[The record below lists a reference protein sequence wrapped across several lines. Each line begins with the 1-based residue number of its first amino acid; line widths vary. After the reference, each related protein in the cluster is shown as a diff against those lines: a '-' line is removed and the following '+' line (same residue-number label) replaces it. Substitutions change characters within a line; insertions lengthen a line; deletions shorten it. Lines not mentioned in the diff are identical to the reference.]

1 MKLAGLHWFRRRQ
14 RHPGQGALA
23 LFCLTWLQLAT
34 APCVMAFE
42 QRAAD
47 AEHCGQMPG
56 VMQQAPAEHCPYCPP
71 GPAGDGAC
79 DHSSCA
85 FPHDPQ
91 VDSRIGF
98 IAALLA
104 PPTPI
109 AMLVPHVADTTHSQF
124 AAAPP
129 PLPNA
134 SLTVSF
140 CRYLR

>member
-1 MKLAGLHWFRRRQ
+1 MKLSGLHWFRRRQ
-14 RHPGQGALA
+14 RSLARVPLA

-34 APCVMAFE
+34 APCVMALE
-42 QRAAD
+42 RGVAE
-47 AEHCGQMPG
+47 AEHCGQMSG
-56 VMQQAPAEHCPYCPP
+56 GMDEPALEHCPYCPP
-71 GPAGDGAC
+71 AAVG

-104 PPTPI
+104 LPTPF
-109 AMLVPHVADTTHSQF
+109 ATLVPHLADTTHSLI
-124 AAAPP
+124 ADAPP
-129 PLPNA
+129 PLPHA

>member
-1 MKLAGLHWFRRRQ
+1 MQPAVLHWFRRRQ
-14 RHPGQGALA
+14 RSLARVALA

-34 APCVMAFE
+34 APCLMALE
-42 QRAAD
+42 RSAAD
-47 AEHCGQMPG
+47 TGHCGQMPG
-56 VMQQAPAEHCPYCPP
+56 GMQQSAAEHCPYCPP
-71 GPAGDGAC
+71 AAAGAA
-79 DHSSCA
+79 DHSGCA

-109 AMLVPHVADTTHSQF
+109 AMLVPHVEYAMHSPV

-129 PLPNA
+129 PLPHA
-134 SLTVSF
+134 SLTVSL

>member
-14 RHPGQGALA
+14 RTLARVALA

-34 APCVMAFE
+34 APCVMALE
-42 QRAAD
+42 RSVAD
-47 AEHCGQMPG
+47 TEHCGQMPG
-56 VMQQAPAEHCPYCPP
+56 GMQESTVEHCPYCPP
-71 GPAGDGAC
+71 AAAG

-104 PPTPI
+104 PPTPF
-109 AMLVPHVADTTHSQF
+109 ATLVPHVADTTYSLI

-129 PLPNA
+129 PLPHA

>member
-14 RHPGQGALA
+14 RSLARVALA
-23 LFCLTWLQLAT
+23 LFCLTWLQFAT
-34 APCVMAFE
+34 APCLMALE
-42 QRAAD
+42 RGVAD

-56 VMQQAPAEHCPYCPP
+56 GMQESATEHCPYCPP
-71 GPAGDGAC
+71 APAGAAAC

-109 AMLVPHVADTTHSQF
+109 AMLVPHVADTTHSLI

-129 PLPNA
+129 PLPHA

>member
-1 MKLAGLHWFRRRQ
+1 MKLSGLHWFRRRQ
-14 RHPGQGALA
+14 RSLARVALA

-34 APCVMAFE
+34 APCVMALE
-42 QRAAD
+42 RGVAE
-47 AEHCGQMPG
+47 AEHCGQMSG
-56 VMQQAPAEHCPYCPP
+56 GMDEPALEHCPYCPP
-71 GPAGDGAC
+71 AAVG

-104 PPTPI
+104 LPTPF
-109 AMLVPHVADTTHSQF
+109 ATLVPHLADTTHSLI
-124 AAAPP
+124 ADAPP
-129 PLPNA
+129 PLPHA

>member
-14 RHPGQGALA
+14 RSLARVALA

-34 APCVMAFE
+34 APCVMALE
-42 QRAAD
+42 RGVAD
-47 AEHCGQMPG
+47 TEHCGQMPG
-56 VMQQAPAEHCPYCPP
+56 GMQESAAEHCPYCPP
-71 GPAGDGAC
+71 AAIG

-109 AMLVPHVADTTHSQF
+109 AMLVPHVADTTHSLV
-124 AAAPP
+124 AAEPP
-129 PLPNA
+129 PRPHA

>member
-1 MKLAGLHWFRRRQ
+1 V
-14 RHPGQGALA
+14 ALA

-34 APCVMAFE
+34 APCLMALE
-42 QRAAD
+42 RSVAD

-56 VMQQAPAEHCPYCPP
+56 GMQESAAEHCPYCPP
-71 GPAGDGAC
+71 TAAS

-104 PPTPI
+104 PPPPI
-109 AMLVPHVADTTHSQF
+109 ARLVPHVADTTHSLV
-124 AAAPP
+124 AAEPP
-129 PLPNA
+129 PLPHP

>member
-1 MKLAGLHWFRRRQ
+1 MKLPGLHWFRRRQ
-14 RHPGQGALA
+14 RSLARVVLA

-34 APCVMAFE
+34 APCVMALE
-42 QRAAD
+42 QRAANPQHS
-47 AEHCGQMPG
+47 AQMPDG
-56 VMQQAPAEHCPYCPP
+56 MEMSAGEHCPYCPP
-71 GPAGDGAC
+71 APVGDADC

-104 PPTPI
+104 PPTPV
-109 AMLVPHVADTTHSQF
+109 AMLVPHVADMTHWLI

-129 PLPNA
+129 PLPHA
-134 SLTVSF
+134 SLTVSL